1 MSGLAT
7 VRDVRVDDDLDA
19 VMALETSIFGSDAWH
34 REMMRAEM
42 VNPNCRYLVAELTNA
57 PVVVGYA
64 GLLCPPGS
72 GDGDIQT
79 IAVSPEMRGQ
89 GLGREMM
96 TELLAEAQRRAAT
109 RVFLEVRADNAVA
122 QALYRDLGFIPVGV
136 RAGYYQPDD
145 VDAVMMR
152 WDLGPSGRPGSQ
164 SPGDEMEGAC

>member
-1 MSGLAT
+1 M
-7 VRDVRVDDDLDA
+7 
-19 VMALETSIFGSDAWH
+19 
-34 REMMRAEM
+34 
-42 VNPNCRYLVAELTNA
+42 
-57 PVVVGYA
+57 GYA

-96 TELLAEAQRRAAT
+96 TELLAEAERRAAT

-122 QALYRDLGFIPVGV
+122 QALYHDLGFIPVGV

-145 VDAVMMR
+145 VDAIMMR
-152 WDLGPSGRPGSQ
+152 CDLGASGRPGSQ